1 MLSSFLKVF
10 SFQLK
15 VARFFRAT
23 PFDLNLKSCQLEPIS
38 ERLENRRY
46 LNANY
51 MVFAYIAIAVLIQWM
66 MIPRADDS
74 YILSLTFT
82 LVLVAAVIL
91 KLMMHRGSRK
101 VTSLFNSLIL
111 HESQEFGKDFGFCN
125 QQCYV
130 KLFTYSNLILT
141 SI

>member
-15 VARFFRAT
+15 ISRYFRAT
-23 PFDLNLKSCQLEPIS
+23 PFDLNLKSRELEPIS
-38 ERLENRRY
+38 ERLEHRRY
-46 LNANY
+46 LNATY
-51 MVFAYIAIAVLIQWM
+51 MVLGYIAVAVLIQWL

-82 LVLVAAVIL
+82 LALVAAVIL

-111 HESQEFGKDFGFCN
+111 HESQQFGKDFATN
-125 QQCYV
+125 TV
-130 KLFTYSNLILT
+130 I
-141 SI
+141 

>member
-15 VARFFRAT
+15 ISRFFKAT
-23 PFDLNLKSCQLEPIS
+23 PFDLNLKSRELEPIS
-38 ERLENRRY
+38 ERLEHRRY
-46 LNANY
+46 LNATY
-51 MVFAYIAIAVLIQWM
+51 MVSGYIAVAVLIQWL

-82 LVLVAAVIL
+82 LALVAAVIL

-111 HESQEFGKDFGFCN
+111 HESQQFGKDFATN
-125 QQCYV
+125 TV
-130 KLFTYSNLILT
+130 I
-141 SI
+141 